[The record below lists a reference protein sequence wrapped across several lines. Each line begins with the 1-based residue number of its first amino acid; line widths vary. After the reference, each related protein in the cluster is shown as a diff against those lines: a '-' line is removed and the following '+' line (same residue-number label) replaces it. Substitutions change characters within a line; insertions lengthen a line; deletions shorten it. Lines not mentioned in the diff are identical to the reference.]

1 MDPTDDEAMREE
13 LRRLR
18 EAGLRVPEL
27 DDMEVEEAVVET
39 KPAIDPPITRS
50 SGPWKVIAVVALLAA
65 LVAGL
70 YVVRRTRADDLQAQN
85 EQLRGQVDE
94 AQAQLS
100 VLQDQAS
107 NAQKQADALSL
118 VLKQRERR
126 FRLMSNACA
135 RLVNEYVLR
144 SDRLGY
150 AVNSYI
156 FDGQS
161 FEWLASFW
169 EGEAR
174 GYQYSSYTARLDRSG
189 CGMELRH
196 PFKFPHDE
204 VTPVAKDWIRGAQPP
219 QFP

>member
-1 MDPTDDEAMREE
+1 MDPTDDEGMREE

-18 EAGLRVPEL
+18 DAGLKVPEL
-27 DDMEVEEAVVET
+27 DGMESEEVVET

-50 SGPWKVIAVVALLAA
+50 GGPWKVIVVVAVLAV

-85 EQLRGQVDE
+85 EQLRGQVNQ

-107 NAQKQADALSL
+107 SARSQADALSL
-118 VLKQRERR
+118 ILSQREER
-126 FRLMSNACA
+126 FRTMSGACA

-156 FDGQS
+156 FDGRS
-161 FEWLASFW
+161 FDWLAS
-169 EGEAR
+169 
-174 GYQYSSYTARLDRSG
+174 Y
-189 CGMELRH
+189 
-196 PFKFPHDE
+196 
-204 VTPVAKDWIRGAQPP
+204 
-219 QFP
+219 